1 MMAVVDV
8 QEHVDRHGRLTG
20 WAVVSWDGYAESSV
34 FVGVHKGEPDTP
46 VDLDAQDEWCA
57 WAGEREKAKRWAAD
71 VWGTVRRET
80 FQTEVGDIMV
90 GDTVLPPGTI
100 AYADGNPVGV
110 VRHEEL
116 VQFVVRVESVSA
128 HGGVSVRSMIERFPI
143 IPHGTDLY
151 RLARSLRFT
160 PDTLAR
166 KRQKAVRKLLP
177 GDELWELV
185 FAWPED
191 EWESRWGMFIDGVRE
206 DRWGWGDGWVR
217 TGDHL
222 AAADW
227 KPPVKLSRDL
237 VPHIGP
243 TGGGGRIDP
252 PSGSVIY
259 PERA

>member
-1 MMAVVDV
+1 MAVVDV

-20 WAVVSWDGYAESSV
+20 WSVVSWDGYAETSV

-46 VDLDAQDEWCA
+46 IDLDAQDEWCA

-71 VWGTVRRET
+71 VWAAVRRT
-80 FQTEVGDIMV
+80 DFRPEVGDVAV
-90 GDTVLPPGTI
+90 GDLRLLEGTPIYSAGQIVGRLNDEHQAILPIRYAGPDGQAEMYGWLSVSDRFPVVLPC
-100 AYADGNPVGV
+100 
-110 VRHEEL
+110 R
-116 VQFVVRVESVSA
+116 QF
-128 HGGVSVRSMIERFPI
+128 RFAAL
-143 IPHGTDLY
+143 G
-151 RLARSLRFT
+151 FT
-160 PDTLAR
+160 YQAEALSI
-166 KRQKAVRKLLP
+166 KRQKAVRDLVP